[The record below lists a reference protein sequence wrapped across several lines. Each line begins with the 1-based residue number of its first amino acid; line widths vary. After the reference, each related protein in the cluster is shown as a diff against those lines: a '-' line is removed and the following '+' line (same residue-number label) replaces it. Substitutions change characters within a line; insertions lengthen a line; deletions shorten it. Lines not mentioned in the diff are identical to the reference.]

1 MKNNF
6 NLKVLFLINL
16 PLLVHWLTI
25 FTLTSLPSESLPSV
39 SLGDKI
45 EHLIAYLVLGFFL
58 YFNILFQNN
67 WSLLKRNIFLSAFL
81 IALLYGAFDEL
92 HQLLIPGRSAEFIDW
107 IADVTGAII
116 GVTLAHTFYKSL
128 KDTILNFF
136 NPKLEPLS
144 D

>member
-25 FTLTSLPSESLPSV
+25 FTLTSLPAESLPSV

>member
-1 MKNNF
+1 LKNNF